1 MSNLGDYQ
9 RITTLAKKLG
19 GPRNLLIIAV
29 GSGAVVGGLGVNLW
43 NKIRSKGNSP
53 INDVVGVNE
62 IFEVTTAGQDISGLR
77 FEVGDTFRIISSD
90 EEAVLI
96 EIIDNKN
103 NPYFVYIE
111 TLKEISLPYSEYLK
125 NESNKDK

>member
-9 RITTLAKKLG
+9 RITTLAKKVG
-19 GPRNLLIIAV
+19 GPRNLLRIAV

-62 IFEVTTAGQDISGLR
+62 IFEVTTAGKDISGLR

-103 NPYFVYIE
+103 NPYFVSIE

>member
-1 MSNLGDYQ
+1 M
-9 RITTLAKKLG
+9 
-19 GPRNLLIIAV
+19 
-29 GSGAVVGGLGVNLW
+29 
-43 NKIRSKGNSP
+43 
-53 INDVVGVNE
+53 
-62 IFEVTTAGQDISGLR
+62 TTAGQDTSGLR

-103 NPYFVYIE
+103 NPYFVSIE

>member
-9 RITTLAKKLG
+9 RITTLAKKVG
-19 GPRNLLIIAV
+19 GPRNLLRIAV

-62 IFEVTTAGQDISGLR
+62 IFEVTAAGQDTSGLR
-77 FEVGDTFRIISSD
+77 FEVCDTFRIISSD

-103 NPYFVYIE
+103 NPDRKSTRLNSSHV
-111 TLKEISLPYSEYLK
+111 S
-125 NESNKDK
+125 

>member
-77 FEVGDTFRIISSD
+77 FEVGDMFRIISSD

-103 NPYFVYIE
+103 NPYFVSIE